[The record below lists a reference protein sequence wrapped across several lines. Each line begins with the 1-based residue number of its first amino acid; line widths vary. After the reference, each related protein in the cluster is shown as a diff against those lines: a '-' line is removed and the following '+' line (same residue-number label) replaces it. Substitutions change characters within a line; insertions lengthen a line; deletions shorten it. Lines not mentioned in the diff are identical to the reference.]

1 MALMEEAEPRGQES
15 AAPARKINHRR
26 GAGGKDGRTE
36 EKDGRR
42 QASAGPAH
50 SKVAPARPVHRGAG
64 AGMLL
69 TYYTMVQVVFMNRF
83 TEYKLN
89 DLFCVRFSKNWDI
102 IFNMQRRNEAGIN
115 ICLFKRVYKI
125 I

>member
-1 MALMEEAEPRGQES
+1 MALMEEAEPRGREA

-50 SKVAPARPVHRGAG
+50 SKVAPARPVHRGAS

-69 TYYTMVQVVFMNRF
+69 TYCTMVQVIFM
-83 TEYKLN
+83 KLLGKQMI
-89 DLFCVRFSKNWDI
+89 DLFCECDFPKT
-102 IFNMQRRNEAGIN
+102 GI
-115 ICLFKRVYKI
+115 LF
-125 I
+125 